1 VAPNLY
7 LTLNDRRNTTL
18 QLSVGNVKM
27 KLASQSHGVLPV
39 VSSQSLQP
47 ILALLGHTVAG
58 SPIQYMTE
66 KVFAHHGLDWRYVSL
81 EISPDDLADAI
92 RGMKVMGFLGGN
104 CAMPHKETI
113 APLLDGLGRTAE
125 LTGVVNLIR
134 REDEELIG
142 ENTEGKALVELLRRR
157 IDPTG
162 RRAVLFG
169 AGRMARA
176 VAVEL
181 AAAGVAEITVVNRTQ
196 LHAAELAELITGKLK
211 VTTSPVLWEGDYR
224 IPSEADLVIHAT
236 SAAQGKPDVPVAVD
250 IKSLSPRM
258 TVVDTTID
266 PPDTWLLGQAR
277 ERGCATLDG
286 VEVFTNQ
293 VFWNLQ
299 MWTGVEPDMNLLRE
313 AIEEFL
319 EL

>member
-1 VAPNLY
+1 
-7 LTLNDRRNTTL
+7 L
-18 QLSVGNVKM
+18 QWIVGNVKM
-27 KLASQSHGVLPV
+27 GLANREHGVPLV

-47 ILALLGHTVAG
+47 ILALLGHPVG
-58 SPIQYMTE
+58 GNPIQYMTE

-81 EISPDDLADAI
+81 EVSPDDLVDAV

-104 CAMPHKETI
+104 CAMPHKEI
-113 APLLDGLGRTAE
+113 IGPLLDGLGRTAE

-134 REDEELIG
+134 REEEELIG

-157 IDPTG
+157 SDPAG

-181 AAAGVAEITVVNRTQ
+181 AAAGVADITVVSRTQ
-196 LHAAELAELITGKLK
+196 VHAAALAELIAGKLR

-224 IPSEADLVIHAT
+224 IGPETDVVIHAT
-236 SAAQGKPDVPVAVD
+236 SAAQGKPEARVAVELE
-250 IKSLSPRM
+250 SLRPRV

-266 PPDTWLLGQAR
+266 PPGTWLLGQAR
-277 ERGCATLDG
+277 QRGCTCLDG
-286 VEVFTNQ
+286 VEIFTNQ
-293 VFWNLQ
+293 VFLNLQ
-299 MWTGVEPDMNLLRE
+299 MWTGMEPDMNLLRE